1 MTNHITVLYFSLQL
15 DLDEL
20 ETSPLKPDLSKMD
33 ELGEVLRRKL
43 KLDLF
48 GVDVIIENGTQ
59 RYAVIDIN
67 VFPSMY
73 CCLCFLICSRI
84 GQ

>member
-1 MTNHITVLYFSLQL
+1 MLAPLTNTVTTIGFYLQL

-33 ELGEVLRRKL
+33 ELGEILRRKL
-43 KLDLF
+43 NLDLF
-48 GVDVIIENGTQ
+48 GVDVIIECGTQ

-73 CCLCFLICSRI
+73 S
-84 GQ
+84 